1 MAAVAAV
8 LLGGVLRL
16 GAQPG
21 YVPSKENLAARETFE
36 EERFG
41 VFIHWGIYS
50 MMADGEWVMNNK
62 SLNYLEYQRMAAG
75 FDPSKFDADAWVR
88 AIKDA
93 GAKYITL
100 TSRHHDG
107 FSLWN
112 TKASDFNVVKA
123 TPFKRDIIAELAK
136 ACKKHGIKL
145 HFYYSH
151 LDWGRTDFW
160 PRGRTGGGVGRPDGQ
175 DGDWEHYL
183 QFMNDQLT
191 ELLTKYG
198 PIGAIWFDG
207 VWDWPHARD
216 EMPERWNL
224 YEQYALIHR
233 LQPACLVGNN
243 HHLLPF
249 PGEDIQIF
257 ERDIPGY
264 NEYGL
269 SGQEVSRLEGLKQ
282 KPVILKEIEK
292 IKA

>member
-8 LLGGVLRL
+8 LLGWGVRAS
-16 GAQPG
+16 AQPG
-21 YVPSKENLAARETFE
+21 YVPSKENLAAREAFE

-136 ACKKHGIKL
+136 ACKKHGIRL
-145 HFYYSH
+145 HVY
-151 LDWGRTDFW
+151 
-160 PRGRTGGGVGRPDGQ
+160 
-175 DGDWEHYL
+175 
-183 QFMNDQLT
+183 
-191 ELLTKYG
+191 
-198 PIGAIWFDG
+198 
-207 VWDWPHARD
+207 
-216 EMPERWNL
+216 
-224 YEQYALIHR
+224 
-233 LQPACLVGNN
+233 
-243 HHLLPF
+243 
-249 PGEDIQIF
+249 
-257 ERDIPGY
+257 
-264 NEYGL
+264 
-269 SGQEVSRLEGLKQ
+269 
-282 KPVILKEIEK
+282 
-292 IKA
+292 